1 MVSGWE
7 QPHEDVVEIE
17 VEARPVRSRLS
28 PRSDG
33 VAPSPLE
40 SVRRGALVLRALAYV
55 IAATSALGYILLS
68 FWDGGDGDGLGD
80 GSLRP
85 RVGSLLMFVWGP
97 WAIAGL
103 VYTASL
109 LVTLYAARI
118 ELDARR
124 LDAGL
129 RVPARGPE
137 RTHPSPG
144 DHTP

>member
-1 MVSGWE
+1 
-7 QPHEDVVEIE
+7 
-17 VEARPVRSRLS
+17 
-28 PRSDG
+28 
-33 VAPSPLE
+33 
-40 SVRRGALVLRALAYV
+40 
-55 IAATSALGYILLS
+55 
-68 FWDGGDGDGLGD
+68 
-80 GSLRP
+80 
-85 RVGSLLMFVWGP
+85 MFVWGP